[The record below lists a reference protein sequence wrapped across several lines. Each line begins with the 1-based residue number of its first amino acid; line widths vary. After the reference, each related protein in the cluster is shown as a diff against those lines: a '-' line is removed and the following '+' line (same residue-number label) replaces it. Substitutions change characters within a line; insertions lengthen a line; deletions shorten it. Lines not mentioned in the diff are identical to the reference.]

1 MQASATHAELYNRG
15 IHDML
20 LLSSS
25 SNIMCNTEICL
36 MDVHMLCYQVYSWR
50 GHFTQMEFVLRW
62 YRHILLNMLKRTGV
76 GWNLSVP
83 PPIHKKHWFNT
94 CIENNSSRNTSI
106 VPKSDQSEDLGKV
119 AVIHFFW
126 PPLLHSYFLPSI
138 GSIGGKL
145 ERVFRSFRGR
155 KCRVMQSTLI
165 IEKRL

>member
-1 MQASATHAELYNRG
+1 
-15 IHDML
+15 ML

-25 SNIMCNTEICL
+25 SNIKCNTEICCT
-36 MDVHMLCYQVYSWR
+36 MDLHMLCYQVYSWR
-50 GHFTQMEFVLRW
+50 GLFTQMEYVLRITYDIDTYSW
-62 YRHILLNMLKRTGV
+62 TCQRMLKRTGV

-126 PPLLHSYFLPSI
+126 PPLLHSYFLPRA
-138 GSIGGKL
+138 IGGKL